1 MNLCEVP
8 EIPTFLGRDG
18 KKSALKPDRIVFGE
32 IHHPQWRLQPAT
44 VELRSCTMLQ
54 ASGIELSNSQPLCH
68 FSRLQEVVAWPIV
81 PIEHA
86 EI

>member
-1 MNLCEVP
+1 MAQTGTLDHWLTERYCL
-8 EIPTFLGRDG
+8 F
-18 KKSALKPDRIVFGE
+18 SALKPDRIVFGE

-44 VELRSCTMLQ
+44 VELRSSTMLQ
-54 ASGIELSNSQPLCH
+54 ASGIDLSNSQPLCH

-81 PIEHA
+81 PIERG